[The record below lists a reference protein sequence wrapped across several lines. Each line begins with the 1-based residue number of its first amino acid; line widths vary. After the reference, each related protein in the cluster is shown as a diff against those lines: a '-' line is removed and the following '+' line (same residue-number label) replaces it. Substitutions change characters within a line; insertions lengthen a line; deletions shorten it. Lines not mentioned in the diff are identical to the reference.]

1 MNKLGP
7 TSKIGRQDAING
19 SAKGKNK
26 PVAGKPASAK
36 NIDRVTLSETSK
48 AQASASEVKSVAS
61 EIRRDLVNKFRN
73 IILVLIISVS
83 SLIIFISGERTALA
97 MLIIFLLIPK
107 Y

>member
-1 MNKLGP
+1 MNKLEP

-48 AQASASEVKSVAS
+48 TQASASGVKSVAS
-61 EIRRDLVNKFRN
+61 KIRQDLVNKFRD
-73 IILVLIISVS
+73 ILQKGSYEVKANEIADKIVQKIRENKNSVI
-83 SLIIFISGERTALA
+83 L
-97 MLIIFLLIPK
+97 
-107 Y
+107 

>member
-19 SAKGKNK
+19 SSKGKNK

-48 AQASASEVKSVAS
+48 TQASASEVKSVAS
-61 EIRRDLVNKFRN
+61 EIRQDVINKFRD
-73 IILVLIISVS
+73 ILQKGSYEVKANEIADKIVQKIRENKNNMIL
-83 SLIIFISGERTALA
+83 
-97 MLIIFLLIPK
+97 
-107 Y
+107 

>member
-19 SAKGKNK
+19 SAKGKSK

-48 AQASASEVKSVAS
+48 TQASASEVKSVAS

-73 IILVLIISVS
+73 ILQQGSYEVKADEIADKIVQKIRENKNHMVL
-83 SLIIFISGERTALA
+83 
-97 MLIIFLLIPK
+97 
-107 Y
+107 

>member
-48 AQASASEVKSVAS
+48 TQVSASEVKSVAS

-73 IILVLIISVS
+73 ILQQGSYEVKADEIADKIVQKIRENKNHMVL
-83 SLIIFISGERTALA
+83 
-97 MLIIFLLIPK
+97 
-107 Y
+107 

>member
-1 MNKLGP
+1 MNKLEP

-48 AQASASEVKSVAS
+48 TQASASEVKSVAS
-61 EIRRDLVNKFRN
+61 EIRQDVINKFRD
-73 IILVLIISVS
+73 ILQKGSYEVKANEIADKIDQKIRENKNNVIL
-83 SLIIFISGERTALA
+83 
-97 MLIIFLLIPK
+97 
-107 Y
+107 

>member
-1 MNKLGP
+1 MNKLEP

-48 AQASASEVKSVAS
+48 TQASASGVKSVGS
-61 EIRRDLVNKFRN
+61 IIRQDLVNKFRD
-73 IILVLIISVS
+73 ILQKGSYEVKANEIADKIVQKIRENKNSMIL
-83 SLIIFISGERTALA
+83 
-97 MLIIFLLIPK
+97 
-107 Y
+107 

>member
-1 MNKLGP
+1 MNKLEP

-48 AQASASEVKSVAS
+48 TQASASEAKSVTS

-73 IILVLIISVS
+73 ILQQGSYEVMADEIADKIVQKIRENKNHMVL
-83 SLIIFISGERTALA
+83 
-97 MLIIFLLIPK
+97 
-107 Y
+107 